1 MSTPVHLDTCFLL
14 HALQPHSVEARRLA
28 AWLGEGR
35 AVRMSVMA
43 WTEVQC
49 GPFTDGQRALVAR
62 LLGDPLPLQARHGDL
77 AARLF
82 NASGRRRGSLQDCLI
97 AAAAID
103 AEAPLATTDA
113 GFARFGEQGL
123 QLAE

>member
-1 MSTPVHLDTCFLL
+1 MSTPIHLDTCFLL
-14 HALQPHSVEARRLA
+14 NALQPDSVEGRRLA
-28 AWLGEGR
+28 GWLGEGR

-49 GPFTDGQRALVAR
+49 GPFSAGQRALVAR
-62 LLGDPLPLQARHGDL
+62 LLGDPLPLHARQGDL

-82 NASGRRRGSLQDCLI
+82 NASGRRRGSLPDCLI

-103 AEAPLATTDA
+103 AEAPLATTDE
-113 GFARFGEQGL
+113 GFARFAEAGL
-123 QLAE
+123 QRA

>member
-14 HALQPHSVEARRLA
+14 HALQSDSSEAKRLA
-28 AWLGEGR
+28 GWLAEGR

-43 WTEVQC
+43 WAEVQC

-62 LLGDPLPLQARHGDL
+62 LLGDPLTLQARHGDL

-82 NASGRRRGSLQDCLI
+82 NASGRRRGSLPDCLI

-103 AEAPLATTDA
+103 ADAPLATTDA
-113 GFARFGEQGL
+113 GFERFAEQGL
-123 QLAE
+123 QMA